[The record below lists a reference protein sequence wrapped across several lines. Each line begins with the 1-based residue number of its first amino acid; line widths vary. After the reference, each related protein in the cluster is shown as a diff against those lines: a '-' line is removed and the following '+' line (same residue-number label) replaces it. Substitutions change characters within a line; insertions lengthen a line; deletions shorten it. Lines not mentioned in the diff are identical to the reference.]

1 MSLSRRA
8 VLGLGAAGLSQLL
21 LAQLGQRGQRANAA
35 GTSGAPNG
43 AAVRGLP
50 SRGEQ
55 RLALISDLNSSY
67 GSTSYEPSVHRGV
80 QLLRQLRPD
89 LVLCA
94 GDMVAGQK
102 RGLGSARLEAMW
114 TAFDRQVLQP
124 LRSADLPLAPTMGN
138 HDASSSRGSDGR
150 FVFELDRRSAAAFWR
165 ARQDQLGLR
174 FVDRGT
180 FPFRYSLRQGPV
192 FVLVLD
198 ASSAAVPAAD
208 WRWAEAQ
215 LQAPIARQAA
225 LRLVMAHLPPY
236 AVSQGRD
243 RPGEVLQQPQRLL
256 ELLERHGA
264 ELAVSGHQ
272 HAWYPSR
279 VGQANLLSLGAMG
292 SGPRR
297 LLGSNRAPQ
306 QTLTL
311 LDLEPGGRALLE
323 TTVDLNSL
331 QALSPGQLPASVQP
345 SQGPRLQRRS
355 GPIPLKPDPT

>member
-1 MSLSRRA
+1 MPIRLRRRA
-8 VLGLGAAGLSQLL
+8 VLGLGATGLAQLL
-21 LAQLGQRGQRANAA
+21 LAQAGIGRSHAATVSGQPQG
-35 GTSGAPNG
+35 G
-43 AAVRGLP
+43 GLP
-50 SRGEQ
+50 PRGEQ
-55 RLALISDLNSSY
+55 RLALISDLNASY
-67 GSTSYEPSVHRGV
+67 GSTHYEASVHRGV
-80 QLLRQLRPD
+80 QLLQTLRPD

-102 RGLGSARLEAMW
+102 RGLGSAQLEAMW
-114 TAFDRQVLQP
+114 AAFEQQVLRP
-124 LRSADLPLAPTMGN
+124 IRSAGLPLAPAMGN

-150 FVFELDRRSAAAFWR
+150 YLFDLDRRSAATFWR
-165 ARQDQLGLR
+165 HRQDQLGLT

-215 LQAPIARQAA
+215 LAGAAARQAA
-225 LRLVMAHLPPY
+225 LRLVMTHLPPY

-243 RPGEVLQQPQRLL
+243 RAGEVLHQPEQLL
-256 ELLERHGA
+256 QLLQRHGA
-264 ELAVSGHQ
+264 QLAVSGHQ

-279 VGQANLLSLGAMG
+279 VGEANLLSLGAMG

-297 LLGSNRAPQ
+297 LLGSSRPPQ

-311 LDLEPGGRALLE
+311 LDLQQGGRQLLE
-323 TTVDLNSL
+323 TTVNLNSL
-331 QALSPGQLPASVQP
+331 QTISADQLPASLQP
-345 SQGPRLQRRS
+345 SRGPRLQRRS
-355 GPIPLKPDPT
+355 GLLDLTGN

>member
-1 MSLSRRA
+1 MPIRLRRRA
-8 VLGLGAAGLSQLL
+8 VLGLGATGLAQLL
-21 LAQLGQRGQRANAA
+21 LAQAGIGRSHAA
-35 GTSGAPNG
+35 TASSQPQGG
-43 AAVRGLP
+43 GLP
-50 SRGEQ
+50 PRGEQ
-55 RLALISDLNSSY
+55 RLALISDLNASY
-67 GSTSYEPSVHRGV
+67 GSTHYEPSVHRGV
-80 QLLRQLRPD
+80 QLLQTLRPD

-102 RGLGSARLEAMW
+102 RGLGSAQLEAMW
-114 TAFDRQVLQP
+114 AAFEQQVLRP
-124 LRSADLPLAPTMGN
+124 IRSAGLPLAPAMGN

-150 FVFELDRRSAAAFWR
+150 YLFDLDRRSAAAFWR
-165 ARQDQLGLR
+165 HHQDQLGLT

-215 LQAPIARQAA
+215 LDAAVARQAS
-225 LRLVMAHLPPY
+225 LRLVMTHLPPY

-243 RPGEVLQQPQRLL
+243 RAGEVLHQPEQLL
-256 ELLERHGA
+256 QLLQRHGA
-264 ELAVSGHQ
+264 QLAVSGHQ

-279 VGQANLLSLGAMG
+279 VGDANLLSLGAMG

-297 LLGSNRAPQ
+297 LLGSSRPPQ

-311 LDLEPGGRALLE
+311 LDLQQGGQQLLE
-323 TTVDLNSL
+323 TTVNLNSL
-331 QALSPGQLPASVQP
+331 QAISTAGLPASLQP
-345 SQGPRLQRRS
+345 SRGPLLQRRS
-355 GPIPLKPDPT
+355 GPLELRRN